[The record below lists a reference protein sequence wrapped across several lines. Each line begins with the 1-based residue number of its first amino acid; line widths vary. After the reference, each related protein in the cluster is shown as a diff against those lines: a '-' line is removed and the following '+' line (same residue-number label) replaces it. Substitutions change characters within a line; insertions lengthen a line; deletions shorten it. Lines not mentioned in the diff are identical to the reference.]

1 MNDVLIIIP
10 TYNEIEN
17 IDKII
22 RSIFNLYS
30 DVHIL
35 VVDDNSPDQTS
46 SKVIELQTIFKEQL
60 HLQIRKSK
68 YCQITTI
75 EYINFRIVPPR
86 KPINEPNAILNDFNK
101 SKSDSII
108 API

>member
-22 RSIFNLYS
+22 RSIFDLYS

-46 SKVIELQTIFKEQL
+46 S
-60 HLQIRKSK
+60 
-68 YCQITTI
+68 
-75 EYINFRIVPPR
+75 N
-86 KPINEPNAILNDFNK
+86 
-101 SKSDSII
+101 
-108 API
+108 